1 LASRCRTSRPTQT
14 IPFIKG
20 AAILVVMLLSALG
33 VKLVSDG
40 VDLAGESPNGGL
52 ARIALAFVAFAVAIP
67 VFLFVVLRWAY
78 P

>member
-1 LASRCRTSRPTQT
+1 
-14 IPFIKG
+14 
-20 AAILVVMLLSALG
+20 VVMLLSALG